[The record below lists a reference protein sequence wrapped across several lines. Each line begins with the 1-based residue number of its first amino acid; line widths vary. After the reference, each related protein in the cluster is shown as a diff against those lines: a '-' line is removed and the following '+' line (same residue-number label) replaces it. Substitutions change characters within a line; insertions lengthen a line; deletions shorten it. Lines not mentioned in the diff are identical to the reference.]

1 MESLPVIK
9 VQRAVV
15 TSLVAIGLAAAGH
28 AAERHVYAITHV
40 NVVPMD
46 QPRILRDQTV
56 LVVNDVIAAIGPYR
70 EVPIEKGAQRIE
82 GRGNYLMPGLADM
95 HVHIGAEVPGM
106 GITPPDPLNAPVA
119 GKEWESALERELL
132 LYLANGVTTVR
143 NMAGSPTTLS
153 LMHRLE
159 AGEINGPRIYTASP
173 IIDGNPPSNPIGAA
187 HVFDDPRQA
196 TQLAAQLHQ
205 AGYQFLKVYNQLSAE
220 SYYALAAAAHAIS
233 MPVVGHVPFQAGF
246 PGILKARQ
254 DSVEHL
260 RGYDFDPLHPPTVS
274 LAPERFTAWFRVSDE
289 TMREDARLTATAGIY
304 NCPTL
309 SIVYDGM
316 VSGAAR
322 TTRATRPEMKLLP
335 EPLHDYMLRGYIP
348 DNVAE
353 AMHRTVGPQQKMIM
367 ALSNAGAPLMTG
379 TDTPLEL
386 AVPGFELHREME
398 LLVLTGLSPYQA
410 LRAATRTP
418 QEFLEKTLKEGKRRG
433 LVAVGFD
440 ADLLLVGGD
449 PLTDVS
455 NTRKL
460 RGLMLRGKWYSAEG
474 LRLD

>member
-1 MESLPVIK
+1 VIIK
-9 VQRAVV
+9 VQLAVAA
-15 TSLVAIGLAAAGH
+15 SLVAIGLAVVSH

-40 NVVPMD
+40 NVIPMD
-46 QPRILRDQTV
+46 EPRILPDQTV
-56 LVVNDVIAAIGPYR
+56 IIVDDVITAIGPAG
-70 EVPIEKGAQRIE
+70 EVHIEKGSRRIE
-82 GRGNYLMPGLADM
+82 GRGNYLIPGLADM

-106 GITPPDPLNAPVA
+106 GITPPDPLDAPVA
-119 GKEWESALERELL
+119 GKEWESALERELM

-153 LMHRLE
+153 LMKRLK
-159 AGEINGPRIYTASP
+159 AGEIAGPRVYTASP
-173 IIDGNPPSNPIGAA
+173 IIDGNPPSNPAGAA
-187 HVFDDPRQA
+187 HVFDDPEQA
-196 TQLAAQLHQ
+196 TQLVAQLHQ
-205 AGYQFLKVYNQLSAE
+205 AGYQFLKVYNQLSSE

-233 MPVVGHVPFQAGF
+233 MPVVGHVPFQVGF
-246 PGILKARQ
+246 PGILKTRQ

-274 LAPERFTAWFRVSDE
+274 LSPERFTAWFRVSEE
-289 TMREDARLTATAGIY
+289 TMRADARLTAAADIY

-316 VSGAAR
+316 APGAAR
-322 TTRATRPEMKLLP
+322 AARATRPEMKLLP
-335 EPLHDYMLRGYIP
+335 GPLHEYMLRGYIP
-348 DNVAE
+348 EKVAA
-353 AMHRTVGPQQKMIM
+353 AMHATLGPQQKMIL

-440 ADLLLVGGD
+440 ADLLLVEGD

-460 RGLMLRGKWYSAEG
+460 RGLMLRGKWYPVEQ
-474 LRLD
+474 LRLE